1 MIERVTTARRKCR
14 LAPWVRSSQKKYDAR
29 WKRYDSM
36 CDFIMWHERETT
48 AGSIIHDATLNN
60 KPRHH
65 YFQLSA
71 QIASDYFLSKGGT
84 DDFRSWVSTNASPLL
99 SLPVKI
105 VNPPFLTYRP
115 NVPPQ
120 SGTSIFFFLYRC
132 LLSRDARLKKK
143 NLLQLASLNIFPGMN
158 YVQVS
163 TVERHTHTL
172 KYGVIY
178 SFLFLF
184 NSQKIF
190 GQRGGT

>member
-1 MIERVTTARRKCR
+1 MSNGILDVMIERVTTARRKCR

-65 YFQLSA
+65 YFQLLA

-120 SGTSIFFFLYRC
+120 SGTSIFFS
-132 LLSRDARLKKK
+132 LSM
-143 NLLQLASLNIFPGMN
+143 F
-158 YVQVS
+158 
-163 TVERHTHTL
+163 TVERRSFKEKKSSSISLSQYFPGNELCASVNGRKTHTHPKIRRYL
-172 KYGVIY
+172 FF
-178 SFLFLF
+178 SFSF
-184 NSQKIF
+184 
-190 GQRGGT
+190 

>member
-1 MIERVTTARRKCR
+1 MEFLTWWLNALLLRDGSVDWRHESAAARRSTTPGEKGMTQC
-14 LAPWVRSSQKKYDAR
+14 VISS
-29 WKRYDSM
+29 
-36 CDFIMWHERETT
+36 CGTT

-65 YFQLSA
+65 YFQLLA

-120 SGTSIFFFLYRC
+120 SGTSIFFS
-132 LLSRDARLKKK
+132 LSM
-143 NLLQLASLNIFPGMN
+143 F
-158 YVQVS
+158 
-163 TVERHTHTL
+163 TVERRSFKEKKSSSISLSQYFPGNELCASVNGRKTHTHPKIRRYL
-172 KYGVIY
+172 FF
-178 SFLFLF
+178 SFSF
-184 NSQKIF
+184 
-190 GQRGGT
+190 